1 MIDNLL
7 WKKGLLSSQIQGT
20 RRLFAERWLTD
31 LIEAN
36 SFEVVAD
43 ALYEEV
49 MKAPKAPKKKQR

>member
-7 WKKGLLSSQIQGT
+7 WKKGLLSSQIQRT
-20 RRLFAERWLTD
+20 RRLFAERSLTD

-49 MKAPKAPKKKQR
+49 MKDPKKKQR